1 MKMTD
6 IKTTVVSVPSK
17 AIAHVHVAPGMQAKP
32 RVSTVVL
39 TEVTT
44 DEGLTGIGEAMVVVG
59 AQVTK
64 TIIDS
69 AKPAV
74 LGRDPFSLQA
84 LMMELYARFNLG
96 HFALQAANWALIGI
110 EMALWDI
117 IGKSCG
123 QPLYKLWGGAFRTQ
137 IPYRGDV
144 AFTNPEDMAEQAK
157 SLVSQGFTTLGFKVG
172 FGDEADVE
180 AVRAVR
186 EAVGPDV
193 EIRVDANQSWMPGEA
208 IRVINKMAEYDLQ
221 FVEQPVSMHNLD
233 AMVRVRESV
242 SVPIASH
249 ESSWTFYR
257 VLELIKANA
266 ADVIYIDPRFDAGFT
281 GARKSAAIAEAAGI
295 PLVAHG
301 YLQLGVSTA
310 AIMHLIASC
319 PNFIYANQGGYPG
332 LPDDILKG
340 GKMKFSGECLPL
352 PDAPGI
358 GVELDP
364 EKVAQYAAYY
374 DRNVKGQEMET
385 GGITSLSSFEYMLM
399 GYRRYFGY

>member
-1 MKMTD
+1 MKISD
-6 IKTTVVSVPSK
+6 IKTTVVSVPTPG
-17 AIAHVHVAPGMQAKP
+17 IGHVPSGMHKKP
-32 RVSTVVL
+32 SVKTVIL
-39 TEVTT
+39 TEVST
-44 DEGLTGIGEAMVVVG
+44 DEGLTGLGEAMVVVG
-59 AQVTK
+59 PEVTK

-74 LGRDPFSLQA
+74 VGRDPLSLQV
-84 LMMELYARFNLG
+84 LMKELYGRFNLA
-96 HFALQAANWALIGI
+96 HFSPQAGNWALIGI

-117 IGKSCG
+117 VGKCCG
-123 QPLYKLWGGAFRTQ
+123 QPLHNLWGGAFRTQ

-144 AFTNPEDMAEQAK
+144 AFTDPEDMAEQAK
-157 SLVSQGFTTLGFKVG
+157 GLVSRGFMTLGFKVG
-172 FGDEADVE
+172 FGDDEDVE

-208 IRVINKMAEYDLQ
+208 IRVINKMAKYDLQ
-221 FVEQPVSMHNLD
+221 YVEQPVSMHNLD

-257 VLELIKANA
+257 VLDLVKANA
-266 ADVIYIDPRFDAGFT
+266 ADVIYVDPRFDAGFA
-281 GARKSAAIAEAAGI
+281 GARKTAAIAEAASI

-301 YLQLGVSTA
+301 YQQLGVSTA
-310 AIMHLIASC
+310 AIMHLIAAC
-319 PNFIYANQGGYPG
+319 PGFIYANQGGYPG
-332 LPDDILKG
+332 LADDILKG
-340 GKMKFSGECLPL
+340 GKMKFTGECLRL

-364 EKVAQYAAYY
+364 DKVAQYAAYY
-374 DRNVKGQEMET
+374 DRNIKGRHVET
-385 GGITSLSSFEYMLM
+385 ESRTLEYMLM
-399 GYRRYFGY
+399 LERRYLGY